1 MAELFADGKHG
12 PTNRYEK
19 GDSNLKRE
27 ISRNI
32 DLGVDYRLNN
42 TLISFDL
49 YRNNISN
56 YIYLRDLGTKNYDG
70 DHLDANWSQK
80 DTIIQGYELSLEKS
94 LSLGEYEL
102 LVTLGRDDISAV
114 FENNKYV
121 PRIPSARNM
130 IDIVMLGKN
139 NEKYSINFTHS
150 EHQKDIESGIESK
163 TNSYIDLGV
172 KYSNKIQIN
181 KMYDLNMNLFVN
193 NLLDQTIRNHAS
205 FVKAHVPLPGASFGF
220 DVSVD
225 YKF

>member
-1 MAELFADGKHG
+1 
-12 PTNRYEK
+12 
-19 GDSNLKRE
+19 
-27 ISRNI
+27 
-32 DLGVDYRLNN
+32 
-42 TLISFDL
+42 
-49 YRNNISN
+49 
-56 YIYLRDLGTKNYDG
+56 
-70 DHLDANWSQK
+70 
-80 DTIIQGYELSLEKS
+80 
-94 LSLGEYEL
+94 
-102 LVTLGRDDISAV
+102 
-114 FENNKYV
+114 
-121 PRIPSARNM
+121 
-130 IDIVMLGKN
+130 MLGKN

-181 KMYDLNMNLFVN
+181 EMYDLNMNLFVN